1 MDSGAATGD
10 GSLDDPVDRQVYPL
24 TWSVP
29 VGERGAP
36 FWYRVAWTEAGTRSA
51 TAARRFVSPSG
62 PSAATLLVTIV
73 HNAYD
78 TDVDAA
84 IEAGGGAVTF
94 PVPGTTAAVSSDW
107 VDGTSTTGNVAWSFR
122 IEVPAGSADLWLPP
136 GPSTPWTLRVGEGGF
151 VNRSGRVTDYRL
163 VYHLEGG
170 DVTYTGGPMPLLTIE
185 GQTVTAMIPQN
196 TVDVGP
202 SRTTT
207 PGLRAG
213 PNPVGAGARS
223 ASPRRRV
230 GAGGGGD
237 RSRGSS
243 RGARPTRVA
252 KRRVRGILVA
262 PRRRGRA
269 RASRSLFRARA

>member
-1 MDSGAATGD
+1 MGAGFYALERAPDLAGVPGVWAAVDSAAATGD

-136 GPSTPWTLRVGEGGF
+136 GPSTPWTLRVGEEGSSTG
-151 VNRSGRVTDYRL
+151 GRVTDYRL

-170 DVTYTGGPMPLLTIE
+170 DVTHGRPDASSHDRG
-185 GQTVTAMIPQN
+185 ADRDRHDSQN

-202 SRTTT
+202 SRDH
-207 PGLRAG
+207 AG
-213 PNPVGAGARS
+213 PARRPQPGGGRGLGPLHHVGVSER
-223 ASPRRRV
+223 
-230 GAGGGGD
+230 GGGGD

-252 KRRVRGILVA
+252 KRRV
-262 PRRRGRA
+262 
-269 RASRSLFRARA
+269 